1 MFTKENFKFDHVKE
15 INGHEDYWFKTDKTS
30 ENELMNEYMDQGM
43 VGIPFVIYSKD
54 EDIIVIRRQ
63 YMFNIDFIT
72 PVNDKLK
79 SILVDMVKDMQQ
91 ESCDLCE

>member
-1 MFTKENFKFDHVKE
+1 MFTKENFSFDRVEK

-30 ENELMNEYMDQGM
+30 ENELTNEYMDQGV

-54 EDIIVIRRQ
+54 EDIIAIRRQ

-72 PVNDKLK
+72 PKDDELK
-79 SILVDMVKDMQQ
+79 SILVQMVKYM
-91 ESCDLCE
+91 